1 MKRFFALLLAA
12 MLLLSLIG
20 CGDAKPPEPPIPDEP
35 VLDEPSP
42 DELAEQQRLAELARR
57 AQELED
63 RLARMTLAEK
73 VGQLFFLRCPSS
85 GAEAAVAQYHLGGIL
100 LFTQDYKDASGDWL
114 TQDAFAEKLAALQDA
129 AESDTGIPLLIG
141 SDEEGGTVTR
151 ASRNPNLF
159 PSKFPS
165 PQSLFETVGLE
176 GLLADTQQY
185 NSRLHS
191 LGITVNFAPVC
202 DVSTNPKD
210 FIYERS
216 FGQNAQTTADYI
228 AQVVAAMS
236 DAGIAS
242 VLKHFPGYGSN
253 ADTHTGIAVDERPYE
268 QFLAE
273 DYLPFA
279 AGIGAGA
286 PFVLV
291 SHNIVTCL
299 DSSYPASLSA
309 AWHEQLRSHL
319 GFEGVILTDDLDMG
333 AVKAYADGGN
343 IAVLAL
349 QAGNDMIV
357 CSDLTQIGAVIAAV
371 QDGTLSEETIDS
383 ACRRVLAAKQSLL
396 LILDSSALWAYAL
409 LPLLASYRSERSY
422 YLSAFRR
429 KMRPHPPH
437 L

>member
-63 RLARMTLAEK
+63 RLASMTLAEK

-85 GAEAAVAQYHLGGIL
+85 GAEAAVAQHHLGGIL

-114 TQDAFAEKLAALQDA
+114 TQDAFAEKLAALQAA
-129 AESDTGIPLLIG
+129 AENDTGIPLLIG

-371 QDGTLSEETIDS
+371 QDGTLSEKTIDS

-396 LILDSSALWAYAL
+396 LI
-409 LPLLASYRSERSY
+409 
-422 YLSAFRR
+422 
-429 KMRPHPPH
+429 
-437 L
+437 

>member
-1 MKRFFALLLAA
+1 M
-12 MLLLSLIG
+12 
-20 CGDAKPPEPPIPDEP
+20 
-35 VLDEPSP
+35 
-42 DELAEQQRLAELARR
+42 
-57 AQELED
+57 
-63 RLARMTLAEK
+63 
-73 VGQLFFLRCPSS
+73 
-85 GAEAAVAQYHLGGIL
+85 
-100 LFTQDYKDASGDWL
+100 
-114 TQDAFAEKLAALQDA
+114 
-129 AESDTGIPLLIG
+129 
-141 SDEEGGTVTR
+141 TR

-396 LILDSSALWAYAL
+396 LI
-409 LPLLASYRSERSY
+409 
-422 YLSAFRR
+422 
-429 KMRPHPPH
+429 
-437 L
+437 

>member
-63 RLARMTLAEK
+63 RLASMTLAEK

-114 TQDAFAEKLAALQDA
+114 TQDAFAEKLAALQAA

-371 QDGTLSEETIDS
+371 QDGTLSEKTIDS

-396 LILDSSALWAYAL
+396 LI
-409 LPLLASYRSERSY
+409 
-422 YLSAFRR
+422 
-429 KMRPHPPH
+429 
-437 L
+437 

>member
-1 MKRFFALLLAA
+1 MKRLFALLLAA

-63 RLARMTLAEK
+63 RLASMTLAEK

-279 AGIGAGA
+279 AGIDAGA

-371 QDGTLSEETIDS
+371 QDGTLSEKTIDS

-396 LILDSSALWAYAL
+396 LI
-409 LPLLASYRSERSY
+409 
-422 YLSAFRR
+422 
-429 KMRPHPPH
+429 
-437 L
+437 

>member
-1 MKRFFALLLAA
+1 MKNTVFLEALLKRFFALLLAA

-63 RLARMTLAEK
+63 RLASMTLAEK

-114 TQDAFAEKLAALQDA
+114 TQDAFAEKLAALQAA
-129 AESDTGIPLLIG
+129 AENDTGIPLLIG

-396 LILDSSALWAYAL
+396 LI
-409 LPLLASYRSERSY
+409 
-422 YLSAFRR
+422 
-429 KMRPHPPH
+429 
-437 L
+437 

>member
-35 VLDEPSP
+35 ALDEPSP

-57 AQELED
+57 AQALED

-371 QDGTLSEETIDS
+371 QDGTLSEKTIDS

-396 LILDSSALWAYAL
+396 LI
-409 LPLLASYRSERSY
+409 
-422 YLSAFRR
+422 
-429 KMRPHPPH
+429 
-437 L
+437 

>member
-63 RLARMTLAEK
+63 RLASMTLAEK

-100 LFTQDYKDASGDWL
+100 LFTQDYKDASGNWL
-114 TQDAFAEKLAALQDA
+114 TQDAFAEKLAALQAA
-129 AESDTGIPLLIG
+129 AENDTGIPLLIG

-279 AGIGAGA
+279 AGIDAGA

-396 LILDSSALWAYAL
+396 LI
-409 LPLLASYRSERSY
+409 
-422 YLSAFRR
+422 
-429 KMRPHPPH
+429 
-437 L
+437 

>member
-20 CGDAKPPEPPIPDEP
+20 CGDAKPPEPPIPDGS

-63 RLARMTLAEK
+63 RLASMTLAEK

-100 LFTQDYKDASGDWL
+100 LFTQDYKDASGNWL

-129 AESDTGIPLLIG
+129 ADSDTGIPLLIG

-371 QDGTLSEETIDS
+371 QDGTLSEKTIDS

-396 LILDSSALWAYAL
+396 LI
-409 LPLLASYRSERSY
+409 
-422 YLSAFRR
+422 
-429 KMRPHPPH
+429 
-437 L
+437 

>member
-12 MLLLSLIG
+12 MLLLSLSA
-20 CGDAKPPEPPIPDEP
+20 CGDAGTPEPPIPDEP

-63 RLARMTLAEK
+63 RLASMTLAEK

-100 LFTQDYKDASGDWL
+100 LFTQDYKDASGNWL

-165 PQSLFETVGLE
+165 PQSLFETGGLE

-396 LILDSSALWAYAL
+396 LI
-409 LPLLASYRSERSY
+409 
-422 YLSAFRR
+422 
-429 KMRPHPPH
+429 
-437 L
+437 

>member
-20 CGDAKPPEPPIPDEP
+20 CGDAGTPEPPMPDES

-63 RLARMTLAEK
+63 RLASMTLAEK

-114 TQDAFAEKLAALQDA
+114 TQDAFAEKLAALQSA

-396 LILDSSALWAYAL
+396 LI
-409 LPLLASYRSERSY
+409 
-422 YLSAFRR
+422 
-429 KMRPHPPH
+429 
-437 L
+437 

>member
-20 CGDAKPPEPPIPDEP
+20 CGDAGTPEPPIPDEP

-63 RLARMTLAEK
+63 RLASMTLAEK

-85 GAEAAVAQYHLGGIL
+85 GAEAAVAQHHLGGIL

-396 LILDSSALWAYAL
+396 LI
-409 LPLLASYRSERSY
+409 
-422 YLSAFRR
+422 
-429 KMRPHPPH
+429 
-437 L
+437 

>member
-20 CGDAKPPEPPIPDEP
+20 CGDAGTPEPPIPDEP

-63 RLARMTLAEK
+63 RLASMTLAEK

-85 GAEAAVAQYHLGGIL
+85 GAEAAVAQHHLGGIL

-309 AWHEQLRSHL
+309 AWHEQLRSYL

-333 AVKAYADGGN
+333 AVKAYADSGN

-371 QDGTLSEETIDS
+371 QDGTLSEKTIDS

-396 LILDSSALWAYAL
+396 LI
-409 LPLLASYRSERSY
+409 
-422 YLSAFRR
+422 
-429 KMRPHPPH
+429 
-437 L
+437 

>member
-1 MKRFFALLLAA
+1 MKRLFALLLAA

-20 CGDAKPPEPPIPDEP
+20 CGDAGTPEPPMPDEP

-63 RLARMTLAEK
+63 RLASMTLAEK

-85 GAEAAVAQYHLGGIL
+85 GAEAAVAQHHLGGIL
-100 LFTQDYKDASGDWL
+100 LFTQDYKDASGNWL

-228 AQVVAAMS
+228 AQVVAAMC

-371 QDGTLSEETIDS
+371 QDGTLSEKTIDS

-396 LILDSSALWAYAL
+396 LI
-409 LPLLASYRSERSY
+409 
-422 YLSAFRR
+422 
-429 KMRPHPPH
+429 
-437 L
+437 

>member
-20 CGDAKPPEPPIPDEP
+20 CGDAGTPEPPIPDEP

-57 AQELED
+57 AQALED

-100 LFTQDYKDASGDWL
+100 LFTQDYKDASGNWL

-279 AGIGAGA
+279 AGIDAGA

-396 LILDSSALWAYAL
+396 LI
-409 LPLLASYRSERSY
+409 
-422 YLSAFRR
+422 
-429 KMRPHPPH
+429 
-437 L
+437 

>member
-1 MKRFFALLLAA
+1 MKRLFALLLAA

-35 VLDEPSP
+35 ALDEPSP

-57 AQELED
+57 AQALED

-100 LFTQDYKDASGDWL
+100 LFTQDYKDASGNWL

-396 LILDSSALWAYAL
+396 LI
-409 LPLLASYRSERSY
+409 
-422 YLSAFRR
+422 
-429 KMRPHPPH
+429 
-437 L
+437 

>member
-20 CGDAKPPEPPIPDEP
+20 CGDAKPPEPPMPDEP

-63 RLARMTLAEK
+63 RLASMTLAEK

-85 GAEAAVAQYHLGGIL
+85 DAETVVAQYHLGGIL

-114 TQDAFAEKLAALQDA
+114 TQDAFAEKLAALQSA

-159 PSKFPS
+159 PAKFPS
-165 PQSLFETVGLE
+165 PQSLFQTGGME

-202 DVSTNPKD
+202 DVSTNTKD
-210 FIYERS
+210 FIYDRS

-299 DSSYPASLSA
+299 DGSCPASLSA
-309 AWHEQLRSHL
+309 AWHEQLRSYF

-396 LILDSSALWAYAL
+396 LI
-409 LPLLASYRSERSY
+409 
-422 YLSAFRR
+422 
-429 KMRPHPPH
+429 
-437 L
+437 

>member
-1 MKRFFALLLAA
+1 MKRCFALLLAA

-20 CGDAKPPEPPIPDEP
+20 CGDAGTPEPPIPDEP

-63 RLARMTLAEK
+63 RLASMTLAEK

-114 TQDAFAEKLAALQDA
+114 TQDAFAEKLAALQAA
-129 AESDTGIPLLIG
+129 AENDTGIPLLIG

-396 LILDSSALWAYAL
+396 LI
-409 LPLLASYRSERSY
+409 
-422 YLSAFRR
+422 
-429 KMRPHPPH
+429 
-437 L
+437 

>member
-20 CGDAKPPEPPIPDEP
+20 CGDARTPEPPIPDES

-63 RLARMTLAEK
+63 RLSSMTLAEK

-114 TQDAFAEKLAALQDA
+114 TQDAFAEKLAALQSA

-159 PSKFPS
+159 PAKFPS
-165 PQSLFETVGLE
+165 PQSLFQTGGME

-210 FIYERS
+210 FIYDRS

-228 AQVVAAMS
+228 AQVVDAMS

-299 DSSYPASLSA
+299 DGSCPASLSA
-309 AWHEQLRSHL
+309 AWHEQLRSYF

-396 LILDSSALWAYAL
+396 LI
-409 LPLLASYRSERSY
+409 
-422 YLSAFRR
+422 
-429 KMRPHPPH
+429 
-437 L
+437 

>member
-100 LFTQDYKDASGDWL
+100 LFTQDYKDASGNWL

-279 AGIGAGA
+279 AGIDAGA

-396 LILDSSALWAYAL
+396 LI
-409 LPLLASYRSERSY
+409 
-422 YLSAFRR
+422 
-429 KMRPHPPH
+429 
-437 L
+437 

>member
-114 TQDAFAEKLAALQDA
+114 TQDAFAEKLAALQAA
-129 AESDTGIPLLIG
+129 AENDTGIPLLIG

-279 AGIGAGA
+279 AGIDAGA

-371 QDGTLSEETIDS
+371 QDGTLSEKTIDS

-396 LILDSSALWAYAL
+396 LI
-409 LPLLASYRSERSY
+409 
-422 YLSAFRR
+422 
-429 KMRPHPPH
+429 
-437 L
+437 

>member
-1 MKRFFALLLAA
+1 MKRLFALLLAA

-85 GAEAAVAQYHLGGIL
+85 GAEAAVAQHHLGGIL

-114 TQDAFAEKLAALQDA
+114 TQDAFAEKLAALQAA
-129 AESDTGIPLLIG
+129 AENDTGIPLLIG

-371 QDGTLSEETIDS
+371 QDGTLSEKTIDS
-383 ACRRVLAAKQSLL
+383 ACRRVLAAKQSLS
-396 LILDSSALWAYAL
+396 LI
-409 LPLLASYRSERSY
+409 
-422 YLSAFRR
+422 
-429 KMRPHPPH
+429 
-437 L
+437 

>member
-20 CGDAKPPEPPIPDEP
+20 CGDAKPPEPPIPDES

-57 AQELED
+57 AQALED
-63 RLARMTLAEK
+63 RLASMTLAEK

-396 LILDSSALWAYAL
+396 LI
-409 LPLLASYRSERSY
+409 
-422 YLSAFRR
+422 
-429 KMRPHPPH
+429 
-437 L
+437 

>member
-63 RLARMTLAEK
+63 RLASMTLAEK

-100 LFTQDYKDASGDWL
+100 LFTQDYKDASGNWL

-228 AQVVAAMS
+228 AQVVAAMC

-371 QDGTLSEETIDS
+371 QDGTLSEKTIDS

-396 LILDSSALWAYAL
+396 LI
-409 LPLLASYRSERSY
+409 
-422 YLSAFRR
+422 
-429 KMRPHPPH
+429 
-437 L
+437 

>member
-20 CGDAKPPEPPIPDEP
+20 CGDAKPPEPPMPDES

-63 RLARMTLAEK
+63 RLASMTLAEK

-85 GAEAAVAQYHLGGIL
+85 DAEAAVAQYHLGGIL

-396 LILDSSALWAYAL
+396 LI
-409 LPLLASYRSERSY
+409 
-422 YLSAFRR
+422 
-429 KMRPHPPH
+429 
-437 L
+437 

>member
-1 MKRFFALLLAA
+1 MKRLFALLLAA

-20 CGDAKPPEPPIPDEP
+20 CGDAKPPEPSIPDEP
-35 VLDEPSP
+35 ALDEPSP

-63 RLARMTLAEK
+63 RLASMTLAEK

-85 GAEAAVAQYHLGGIL
+85 GAEAAVAQHHLGGIL
-100 LFTQDYKDASGDWL
+100 LFTQDYKDASGNWL
-114 TQDAFAEKLAALQDA
+114 TQDAFAQKLAALQDA

-396 LILDSSALWAYAL
+396 LI
-409 LPLLASYRSERSY
+409 
-422 YLSAFRR
+422 
-429 KMRPHPPH
+429 
-437 L
+437 

>member
-1 MKRFFALLLAA
+1 MKRLFALLLAA

-20 CGDAKPPEPPIPDEP
+20 CGNAGTPEPSIPDEP
-35 VLDEPSP
+35 ALDEPSP

-63 RLARMTLAEK
+63 RLASMTLAEK

-114 TQDAFAEKLAALQDA
+114 TQDAFAEKLAALQSA

-210 FIYERS
+210 FIYDRS

-228 AQVVAAMS
+228 AQVVDAMS

-396 LILDSSALWAYAL
+396 LI
-409 LPLLASYRSERSY
+409 
-422 YLSAFRR
+422 
-429 KMRPHPPH
+429 
-437 L
+437 

>member
-73 VGQLFFLRCPSS
+73 VGQLFFLRCPSF

-114 TQDAFAEKLAALQDA
+114 TQDAFVEKLAALQAA
-129 AESDTGIPLLIG
+129 AENDTGIPLLIG
-141 SDEEGGTVTR
+141 SDEEGGTVPR

-371 QDGTLSEETIDS
+371 QDGTLSEKTIDS

-396 LILDSSALWAYAL
+396 LI
-409 LPLLASYRSERSY
+409 
-422 YLSAFRR
+422 
-429 KMRPHPPH
+429 
-437 L
+437 

>member
-63 RLARMTLAEK
+63 RLASMTLAEK

-85 GAEAAVAQYHLGGIL
+85 GAEAAVAQHHLGGIL
-100 LFTQDYKDASGDWL
+100 LFTQDYKDASGNWL

-165 PQSLFETVGLE
+165 PQSLFQAGGLE

-216 FGQNAQTTADYI
+216 FGQNAQTTADYV

-242 VLKHFPGYGSN
+242 VLKHFPGYGN
-253 ADTHTGIAVDERPYE
+253 NVDTHTGIAVDERPYE

-309 AWHEQLRSHL
+309 AWHEQLRSYL

-396 LILDSSALWAYAL
+396 LI
-409 LPLLASYRSERSY
+409 
-422 YLSAFRR
+422 
-429 KMRPHPPH
+429 
-437 L
+437 

>member
-1 MKRFFALLLAA
+1 MKRLFALLLAA

-63 RLARMTLAEK
+63 RLASMTLAEK

-114 TQDAFAEKLAALQDA
+114 TQDAFAEKLAALQAA
-129 AESDTGIPLLIG
+129 AENDTGIPLLIG

-396 LILDSSALWAYAL
+396 LI
-409 LPLLASYRSERSY
+409 
-422 YLSAFRR
+422 
-429 KMRPHPPH
+429 
-437 L
+437 

>member
-20 CGDAKPPEPPIPDEP
+20 CGDAKPPEPPIPDES

-63 RLARMTLAEK
+63 RLASMTLAEK

-114 TQDAFAEKLAALQDA
+114 TQDAFAEKLAALQSA

-396 LILDSSALWAYAL
+396 LI
-409 LPLLASYRSERSY
+409 
-422 YLSAFRR
+422 
-429 KMRPHPPH
+429 
-437 L
+437 

>member
-20 CGDAKPPEPPIPDEP
+20 CGDAGTPEPPIPDEP

-63 RLARMTLAEK
+63 RLASMTLAEK

-85 GAEAAVAQYHLGGIL
+85 DAEAAVAQYHLGGIL
-100 LFTQDYKDASGDWL
+100 LFTQDYKDASGNWL
-114 TQDAFAEKLAALQDA
+114 TQDAFAEKLAALQAA
-129 AESDTGIPLLIG
+129 AENDTGIPLLIG

-371 QDGTLSEETIDS
+371 QDGTLSEKTIDS
-383 ACRRVLAAKQSLL
+383 ACRRVLAAKQSLV
-396 LILDSSALWAYAL
+396 LI
-409 LPLLASYRSERSY
+409 
-422 YLSAFRR
+422 
-429 KMRPHPPH
+429 
-437 L
+437 

>member
-63 RLARMTLAEK
+63 RLASMTLAEK

-396 LILDSSALWAYAL
+396 LI
-409 LPLLASYRSERSY
+409 
-422 YLSAFRR
+422 
-429 KMRPHPPH
+429 
-437 L
+437 

>member
-63 RLARMTLAEK
+63 RLSSMTLAEK

-114 TQDAFAEKLAALQDA
+114 TQDAFAEKLAALQAA
-129 AESDTGIPLLIG
+129 AENDTGIPLLIG

-159 PSKFPS
+159 PAKFPS
-165 PQSLFETVGLE
+165 PQSLFQTGGME

-309 AWHEQLRSHL
+309 AWHEQLRSYF

-396 LILDSSALWAYAL
+396 LI
-409 LPLLASYRSERSY
+409 
-422 YLSAFRR
+422 
-429 KMRPHPPH
+429 
-437 L
+437 

>member
-1 MKRFFALLLAA
+1 MKRLFALLLAA

-63 RLARMTLAEK
+63 RLASMTLAEK

-100 LFTQDYKDASGDWL
+100 LFTQDYKDASGNWL
-114 TQDAFAEKLAALQDA
+114 TQDAFAEKLAALQAA

-165 PQSLFETVGLE
+165 PQSLFQTGGLE

-279 AGIGAGA
+279 AGIDADA

-309 AWHEQLRSHL
+309 AWHEQLRSYL

-333 AVKAYADGGN
+333 AVKAYADSGN

-371 QDGTLSEETIDS
+371 QDGTLSEKTIDS

-396 LILDSSALWAYAL
+396 LI
-409 LPLLASYRSERSY
+409 
-422 YLSAFRR
+422 
-429 KMRPHPPH
+429 
-437 L
+437 

>member
-35 VLDEPSP
+35 ALDEPSP

-114 TQDAFAEKLAALQDA
+114 TQDAFAEKLAALQAA
-129 AESDTGIPLLIG
+129 AENDTGIPLLIG

-396 LILDSSALWAYAL
+396 LI
-409 LPLLASYRSERSY
+409 
-422 YLSAFRR
+422 
-429 KMRPHPPH
+429 
-437 L
+437 

>member
-63 RLARMTLAEK
+63 RLASMTLAEK

-114 TQDAFAEKLAALQDA
+114 TQDAFAEKLAALQSA

-371 QDGTLSEETIDS
+371 QDGTLSEKTIDS

-396 LILDSSALWAYAL
+396 LI
-409 LPLLASYRSERSY
+409 
-422 YLSAFRR
+422 
-429 KMRPHPPH
+429 
-437 L
+437 

>member
-63 RLARMTLAEK
+63 RLASMTLAEK

-85 GAEAAVAQYHLGGIL
+85 DAEAAVAQYHLGGIL
-100 LFTQDYKDASGDWL
+100 LFTQDYKDASGNWL
-114 TQDAFAEKLAALQDA
+114 TQDAFAEKLAALQAA
-129 AESDTGIPLLIG
+129 AENDTGIPLLIG

-396 LILDSSALWAYAL
+396 LI
-409 LPLLASYRSERSY
+409 
-422 YLSAFRR
+422 
-429 KMRPHPPH
+429 
-437 L
+437 

>member
-20 CGDAKPPEPPIPDEP
+20 CGDAGPPEPPMPDEP

-63 RLARMTLAEK
+63 RLASMTLAEK

-85 GAEAAVAQYHLGGIL
+85 GAEAAVAQHHLGGIL
-100 LFTQDYKDASGDWL
+100 LFTQDYKDASGNWL

-396 LILDSSALWAYAL
+396 LI
-409 LPLLASYRSERSY
+409 
-422 YLSAFRR
+422 
-429 KMRPHPPH
+429 
-437 L
+437 

>member
-63 RLARMTLAEK
+63 RLASMTLAEK

-85 GAEAAVAQYHLGGIL
+85 GAEAAVAQHHLGGIL
-100 LFTQDYKDASGDWL
+100 LFTQDYKDASGNWL

-165 PQSLFETVGLE
+165 PQSLFQAGGLE

-216 FGQNAQTTADYI
+216 FGQNAQTTADYV

-242 VLKHFPGYGSN
+242 VLKHFPGYGN
-253 ADTHTGIAVDERPYE
+253 NVDTHTGIAVDERPYE

-279 AGIGAGA
+279 AGIDAGA

-309 AWHEQLRSHL
+309 AWHEQLRSYL

-396 LILDSSALWAYAL
+396 LI
-409 LPLLASYRSERSY
+409 
-422 YLSAFRR
+422 
-429 KMRPHPPH
+429 
-437 L
+437 